1 MSDDSI
7 QLEIRAGAARI
18 TLNRPDK
25 LNSFNVAMHEA
36 LAAALDRIEA
46 RDDVRVVLLTGAGKA
61 FSAGQDLGD
70 RTVNGETGEK
80 PDLGASV
87 ERYYAPLVR
96 RLRSLAL
103 PVVCAVNGVAAGAGA
118 NLALACDLVIARHSA
133 KFIESFAK
141 LGLVPDTGGTYFLA
155 RRVGTARALGLALLG
170 EPLDAATAADWGLI
184 WRCVA
189 DDDFDAEVDA
199 LVTRLAA
206 APTRGLARTKELIY
220 AAANRDL
227 NSALDAERDAMREL
241 GASDDYAEGV
251 AAFTEKR
258 TPVFKGR

>member
-7 QLEIRAGAARI
+7 QLEIRDGVARI
-18 TLNRPDK
+18 TLNRPAK

-36 LAAALDRIEA
+36 LAEALDRVEA
-46 RDDVRVVLLTGAGKA
+46 SDDVRVVLLTGAGKA
-61 FSAGQDLGD
+61 FCAGQDLGD
-70 RTVNGETGEK
+70 RAINSETDEK

-96 RLRSLAL
+96 RLRGLAL

-118 NLALACDLVIARHSA
+118 NLALACDLVIAARSA
-133 KFIESFAK
+133 KFIESFCK
-141 LGLVPDTGGTYFLA
+141 LGLIPDTGGTYFLA
-155 RRVGTARALGLALLG
+155 RRVGTARAMGMALLG

-189 DDDFDAEVDA
+189 DDDFASEVDA
-199 LVTRLAA
+199 LATQLAA
-206 APTRGLARTKELIY
+206 APTRGLARTKQLIH
-220 AAANRDL
+220 AAAERDL
-227 NSALDAERDAMREL
+227 DSALDAERDAMREL

-258 TPVFKGR
+258 QPVFKGR

>member
-7 QLEIRAGAARI
+7 QLDISDGVARI

-25 LNSFNVAMHEA
+25 LNSFNVTMHEA
-36 LAAALDRIEA
+36 LASALDRIESH
-46 RDDVRVVLLTGAGKA
+46 DEIRVVLITGAGKA
-61 FSAGQDLGD
+61 FCAGQDLGD
-70 RTVNGETGEK
+70 RSINSETGEK

-87 ERYYAPLVR
+87 ERFYAPLVR
-96 RLRSLAL
+96 RLRCLTL

-118 NLALACDLVIARHSA
+118 NLALACDLVIATRSA
-133 KFIESFAK
+133 KFIESFCK
-141 LGLVPDTGGTYFLA
+141 LGLVPDTGGTWLLA
-155 RRVGTARALGLALLG
+155 RHVGTARALGMTLLG
-170 EPLDAATAADWGLI
+170 EPVDAPTAADWGLI
-184 WRCVA
+184 WRCV
-189 DDDFDAEVDA
+189 DDDAFEAEVDA
-199 LVTRLAA
+199 LIDQLAA

-227 NSALDAERDAMREL
+227 DSALDAERDAMREL

-258 TPVFKGR
+258 KPVFKGR